1 MPSLPDRHCLLDSS
15 VLVNFLAVGRM
26 DVLADLPMQVF
37 YVTPH
42 VDDEISHHYP
52 QQRSR
57 LSAALENGSLRPT
70 RIEGVELVIFTKLVG
85 LNLGYGEAA
94 AIAGAFCR
102 GCSVGLD
109 DRVAQRRARELSPDL
124 PIVTTKDL
132 LLDAIACGTLT
143 VKQADTIK
151 GDLET
156 LYRFRMPGFGSFA
169 ELLSDN

>member
-1 MPSLPDRHCLLDSS
+1 M
-15 VLVNFLAVGRM
+15 NFLAVGRM

-52 QQRSR
+52 EQRNR
-57 LSAALENGSLRPT
+57 LSAALKDGSLQQT
-70 RIEGVELVIFTKLVG
+70 RLEGGELVIFTKLVG
-85 LNLGYGEAA
+85 WNLGCGEAA

-102 GCSVGLD
+102 GCAVGLD
-109 DRVAQRRARELSPDL
+109 DRVAQRRARDLSPDL

-132 LLDAIACGTLT
+132 LLDAVACGTLT
-143 VKQADTIK
+143 VTQADAIK

-156 LYRFRMPGFGSFA
+156 LHRFRMPGFGSFG
-169 ELLSDN
+169 ELLSNN